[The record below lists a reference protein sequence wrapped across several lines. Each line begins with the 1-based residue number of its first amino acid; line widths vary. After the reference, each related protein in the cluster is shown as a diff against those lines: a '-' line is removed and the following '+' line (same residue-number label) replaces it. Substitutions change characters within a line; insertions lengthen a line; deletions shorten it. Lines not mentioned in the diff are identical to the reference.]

1 MTSRPH
7 SNRGAKRFV
16 RRPHPPLR
24 ATFSPIG
31 EVFWNMPMNIF
42 KKTWKFLCSMRFA
55 ILLLVVLAVACSA
68 GSLITQGQSH
78 EWYAWRYSPRAADLI
93 VALRL
98 DDAFHSPWIIAIA
111 GFLCLNLLLCNL
123 TKLPALLC
131 RFRAEGDPTRAL
143 SGPGDVSVSGVADP
157 MPAFARLRMPG
168 PASLRTADGRE
179 ALFAAKHRIGLWG
192 AWVCHLGVLLLILG
206 FGLGQLTQRQY
217 TVYGVPGDA
226 KPIGDTGLVLAIDGF
241 TVDRHADGSPAQY
254 TTDIT
259 VVNTASAGPAG
270 GSASVSVNHPA
281 SLQGMKFY
289 QNSTGWAA
297 TVNVA
302 RGSAPLQSEVVCA
315 GDSLAVAD
323 RPELVVLLNAV
334 YPDYVLLPGVGP
346 STASERPDNPH
357 CLYSLYYKGEIL
369 GVNVLAMGEALTVD
383 DYAISFAEPVEY
395 TLIQV
400 KIDRF
405 TPLALIGALV
415 TLLGLALAFY
425 LQPTRVWAVRER
437 EGGWTVTGQC
447 RKGGALFRDRFE
459 SAVNGSGDGS

>member
-1 MTSRPH
+1 MQ
-7 SNRGAKRFV
+7 
-16 RRPHPPLR
+16 
-24 ATFSPIG
+24 
-31 EVFWNMPMNIF
+31 
-42 KKTWKFLCSMRFA
+42 FA
-55 ILLLVVLAVACSA
+55 IALLVVLAVACTA
-68 GSLITQGQSH
+68 GSFVTQGQSYA
-78 EWYAWRYSPRAADLI
+78 WYAQRYSERTAALI
-93 VALRL
+93 LALHL
-98 DDAFHSPWIIAIA
+98 DDAFHSWWFILINV
-111 GFLCLNLLLCNL
+111 FLCVNLFACNVS
-123 TKLPALLC
+123 KLPRLIQRTKAAASAEEAL
-131 RFRAEGDPTRAL
+131 RGQANVRAEN
-143 SGPGDVSVSGVADP
+143 VADP
-157 MPAFARLRMPG
+157 KAALHRLRMPPPVEG
-168 PASLRTADGRE
+168 ETPDGRKY
-179 ALFAAKHRIGLWG
+179 LFASKNRAGLWG
-192 AWVCHLGVLLLILG
+192 AWVCHLGILLLIAG
-206 FGLGQLTQRQY
+206 FALGQMTREQY
-217 TVYGVPGDA
+217 TAYGVPGQTR
-226 KPIGDTGLVLAIDGF
+226 PVGETGYALAIDDF
-241 TVDRHADGSPAQY
+241 TVSLREDDTVEQY
-254 TTDIT
+254 TAAIT
-259 VVNTASAGPAG
+259 VSSPTGARESAEI
-270 GSASVSVNHPA
+270 SVNHPA
-281 SLQGMKFY
+281 TLFGMKFY

-302 RGSAPLQSEVVCA
+302 KGGAPLQSEVVCA

-425 LQPTRVWAVRER
+425 LQPTRVWAVREP

>member
-1 MTSRPH
+1 M
-7 SNRGAKRFV
+7 
-16 RRPHPPLR
+16 L
-24 ATFSPIG
+24 
-31 EVFWNMPMNIF
+31 
-42 KKTWKFLCSMRFA
+42 KKIWKFISSMRFA
-55 ILLLVVLAVACSA
+55 IALLLVLAIACSI
-68 GSLITQGQSH
+68 GSLVTQNQTYA
-78 EWYAWRYSPRAADLI
+78 WYAQRYSERTAGLI
-93 VALRL
+93 VALHL
-98 DDAFHSPWIIAIA
+98 DDAFHSWWFIAINA
-111 GFLCLNLLLCNL
+111 FLVLNLLLCNL
-123 TKLPALLC
+123 LRLPQLIRRTKSAL
-131 RFRAEGDPTRAL
+131 RPEAAL
-143 SGPGDVSVSGVADP
+143 RLEGDVSAANVGDP
-157 MPAFARLRMPG
+157 EGAFARLRMPR
-168 PASLRTADGRE
+168 PVACRTGDGRE
-179 ALFAAKHRIGLWG
+179 ALFASKHPWGLWG
-192 AWVCHLGVLLLILG
+192 AWVCHLGILLLILG
-206 FGLGQLTQRQY
+206 FGLGQMTQQQY
-217 TVYGVPGDA
+217 AVYGVPGQS
-226 KPIGDTGLVLAIDGF
+226 KPIGDSGYALSIDDF
-241 TVDRHADGSPAQY
+241 TVEQRQDGSAAQY
-254 TTDIT
+254 TSAIT
-259 VVNTASAGPAG
+259 VYDLSGGDDASR
-270 GSASVSVNHPA
+270 SASISVNNPA
-281 SLQGMKFY
+281 TLYGMKFY

-334 YPDYVLLPGVGP
+334 YPDHVLLPGVGP

-383 DYAISFAEPVEY
+383 DCAISFAEPVEY